1 MMKELHIFTFNA
13 FSENTYLLDHG
24 NSEATVFDPGMSN
37 AAERQQFSDFCESKG
52 LKIVNC
58 LLTHAHL
65 DHVMG
70 ARWIYDTYGVSPRLH
85 PTDEPTWQQA
95 PISAQMYGVPMD
107 ELPPRGEDLGAHG
120 STITCGI
127 HELEIRCAPGHSVGH
142 VVFVCH
148 KGGTVIG
155 GDVLFSGSVG
165 RTDLPGGDPA
175 TLAESISTQIY
186 SLPDNTVVYPGH
198 GPATTVEKEKAGNP
212 FVNAAGT
219 GMMQA

>member
-24 NSEATVFDPGMSN
+24 NSEATVFDPGMSSHE
-37 AAERQQFSDFCESKG
+37 ERNGFKEFCESKG

-70 ARWIYDTYGVSPRLH
+70 VRWIYDTYGVSPRLH
-85 PTDEPTWQQA
+85 PTDEITWQQA

-107 ELPPRGEDLGAHG
+107 ELPSRGEDLGEHG
-120 STITCGI
+120 SYIECGNFK
-127 HELEIRCAPGHSVGH
+127 LEVRCAPGHSAGH

-148 KGGTVIG
+148 EQNIVIG

-165 RTDLPGGDPA
+165 RTDLPGGDPS
-175 TLAESISTQIY
+175 TLASSIESQIY
-186 SLPDNTVVYPGH
+186 TLPDSTVVYPGH
-198 GPATTVEKEKAGNP
+198 GTSTTVGKEKAGNP
-212 FVNAAGT
+212 FVNASGT
-219 GMMQA
+219 GMIQS